1 MSGDVLRVTC
11 TGVPGRKGV
20 DSMPGTS
27 SVLPEEREKQRN
39 SRKSGKGRNHL
50 KRIGCASRSRGV
62 NTGEYGTPS
71 ASAAQFPYQ
80 PGLSG
85 LIGPTLKI
93 SVFG

>member
-39 SRKSGKGRNHL
+39 SRKSGKGGTTSNVL
-50 KRIGCASRSRGV
+50 AVASRSR
-62 NTGEYGTPS
+62 E
-71 ASAAQFPYQ
+71 
-80 PGLSG
+80 
-85 LIGPTLKI
+85 
-93 SVFG
+93 